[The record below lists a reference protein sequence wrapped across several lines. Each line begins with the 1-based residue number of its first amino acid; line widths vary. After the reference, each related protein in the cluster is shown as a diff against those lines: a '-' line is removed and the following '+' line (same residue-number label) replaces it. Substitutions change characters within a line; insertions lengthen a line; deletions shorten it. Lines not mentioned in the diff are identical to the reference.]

1 MRGVCVYSNPKQW
14 HLKMHKRKMNMG
26 DAWEQRIL
34 ANCPAFPI
42 VGARERER
50 ETVRLHEGR
59 HFSFLIAF
67 SSC

>member
-1 MRGVCVYSNPKQW
+1 MREVCVWSNPKQW
-14 HLKMHKRKMNMG
+14 HFKMHKRKMNMG

-50 ETVRLHEGR
+50 L
-59 HFSFLIAF
+59 
-67 SSC
+67 